1 MRSLVLAV
9 AMMATASSVASAE
22 VRVRLMKGSAIG
34 MASTFDRAGDA
45 PRSTLQK
52 AVTDGALSSVF
63 VASEVAPDRIQTT
76 RTLLTE
82 LNARRSNGT
91 IVVDLPADVMFDF
104 DKAVI
109 RPDAEPALDKAAEVL
124 KSYPTAKVTI
134 GGHTDAKG
142 DDAYNEALSMR
153 RAKAVADRLAG
164 PAGRTLAAEGFGE
177 KQPVAPNAHADGS
190 DDPQGRQK
198 NRRVEIRITPD
209 AGD

>member
-9 AMMATASSVASAE
+9 AMLAAASGVATAE

-52 AVTDGALSSVF
+52 AAADGALSSVF
-63 VASEVAPDRIQTT
+63 VASEVAPARIQTT

-82 LNARRSNGT
+82 LNARRSQGT

-177 KQPVAPNAHADGS
+177 RQPIAPNAHADGS